1 MLEYFNYVNHF
12 ELSPCHEAS
21 IPCRMRSVYLC
32 KEPDGGIPRPDGR
45 LGNYGGVQLG
55 NYSGA
60 HNLSSMGEKPPSD
73 PKCPL
78 FIPGREDSAGRGG
91 CPGQQHPRRT
101 ASPTA
106 GRVG

>member
-21 IPCRMRSVYLC
+21 LPCRMRSVYLC

-45 LGNYGGVQLG
+45 LGNYGGVQVG

-60 HNLSSMGEKPPSD
+60 VASS
-73 PKCPL
+73 
-78 FIPGREDSAGRGG
+78 
-91 CPGQQHPRRT
+91 
-101 ASPTA
+101 
-106 GRVG
+106 